1 MIYNLLFFC
10 FVDLLTSELVLIDPF
25 MTGPITY
32 AGLMTA
38 SSILSSSERM
48 RERKHHKVTDRK
60 KREKENIN
68 IIYWG
73 EEKMP
78 KVECTIIL
86 RNQPWQALTRNCRDD
101 FVAANFMLSGIFFL
115 INSSAFT
122 NMRAVG
128 VCLCNITVSHYRLIL
143 FLDRKFYTC
152 WSLIWSHFFFK
163 NMMYKYIFI

>member
-60 KREKENIN
+60 KTRERKHKH
-68 IIYWG
+68 Y
-73 EEKMP
+73 
-78 KVECTIIL
+78 IL
-86 RNQPWQALTRNCRDD
+86 RRGKNAE
-101 FVAANFMLSGIFFL
+101 SGVYDSYYVTSL
-115 INSSAFT
+115 DKRS
-122 NMRAVG
+122 RAIVEMA
-128 VCLCNITVSHYRLIL
+128 S
-143 FLDRKFYTC
+143 
-152 WSLIWSHFFFK
+152 
-163 NMMYKYIFI
+163 